1 MSIQVRRAA
10 VGAVAATLLLAGTAV
25 PAFADTGTRA
35 GGFVAS
41 SQTDAAEYV
50 LDVDGQSVDLG
61 EGDSASFGMVAD
73 SPTPAFGTGVRPNA
87 TYTSD
92 CGTLTVTASSG
103 VFYWKINMT
112 CPATSFAGT
121 FSISDRNSG
130 FSGGLVPA
138 SAFSGSASTSRY
150 HGHTYSG
157 TLNGTAF
164 LLGVP
169 VAHTVANNTAYKY
182 P

>member
-1 MSIQVRRAA
+1 MSLRARRAA
-10 VGAVAATLLLAGTAV
+10 VGAAVAALLLAGSAT
-25 PAFADTGTRA
+25 PAFADTGIRA
-35 GGFVAS
+35 GGVAAS
-41 SQTDAAEYV
+41 GGADAAAYI
-50 LDVDGQSVDLG
+50 LNVDGQSVDVG
-61 EGDSASFGMVAD
+61 EGESVSFGMVAET
-73 SPTPAFGTGVRPNA
+73 PTPVFTTVIKPNA

-92 CGTLTVTASSG
+92 CGTLTVTASAG
-103 VFYWKINMT
+103 VFHWKVNMT

-138 SAFSGSASTSRY
+138 SAFSGSASTSRL

-169 VAHTVANNTAYKY
+169 VAHTIANNTAYKY